1 MDRFG
6 YIAMTGAK
14 NATIRQ
20 GIAANNLANAATV
33 GFRADTHIFR
43 SVPVVDGG
51 LPVASY
57 AVAQTPSA
65 DFTPG
70 VLQQTNRPLDVA
82 LENRGFIAV
91 ETPSGEAYTRRGDLQ
106 VSAAGFLQTRDGKN
120 IVGDGGP
127 INIPADSEVA
137 IAKDGTISAI
147 PSANRNAVVVVGRI
161 KLVNPDE
168 KNVVKGS
175 DGLFRMRDG
184 SVAEADPNV
193 KIASGAL
200 EGSNVNVVESMVEMI
215 SLARQFD
222 AQVKLIQTAEANR
235 RQLNAV
241 LNMNG

>member
-14 NATIRQ
+14 NAFIRQ
-20 GIAANNLANAATV
+20 GIAANNLANSATV

-57 AVAQTPSA
+57 AVAQTPAA

-91 ETPSGEAYTRRGDLQ
+91 ETSTGEAYTRRGDLQ
-106 VSAAGFLQTRDGKN
+106 VSVNGVLQTRDGKN
-120 IVGDGGP
+120 IVGDGGA
-127 INIPADSEVA
+127 ITIPADAEIA
-137 IAKDGTISAI
+137 IAKDGTVSAI

-168 KNVVKGS
+168 KNVMKGS
-175 DGLFRMRDG
+175 DGLFRLRDG
-184 SVAEADPNV
+184 NVAEADPNV
-193 KIASGAL
+193 KITSGAL

-215 SLARQFD
+215 SLARQFES
-222 AQVKLIQTAEANR
+222 QVKLIQTAETNR
-235 RQLNAV
+235 RQLSAV